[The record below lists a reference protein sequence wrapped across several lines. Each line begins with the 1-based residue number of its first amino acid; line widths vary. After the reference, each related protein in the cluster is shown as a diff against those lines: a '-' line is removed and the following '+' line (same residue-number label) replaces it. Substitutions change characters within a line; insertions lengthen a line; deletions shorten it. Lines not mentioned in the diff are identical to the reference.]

1 MDFDLTQEQQ
11 LIQQIARDF
20 GREQLE
26 PHAVETD
33 RKSRY
38 PAAAIKA
45 MAELDF
51 LGLFYPVEYGGAGA
65 DFISYILMLEEIARS
80 CASTAAIVATHCS
93 LAAYPIYKWGSE
105 AQKEKYLP
113 AMCTGEK
120 LGGFA
125 FAEPGAAPTSGP
137 NKVVAILDGNNY
149 ILNGKKYFV
158 YNGGV
163 ADIYIVFALTQKDPA
178 IGLEDLSVFI
188 VDSST
193 PGLCVSR
200 QIPKIG
206 LCGLPTTEMVFENAH
221 VPKENLLG
229 TENQGYEI
237 LIQTQACAGIS
248 AAAQAVGI
256 SQTALAA
263 SIKYAKERVQF
274 GGPIA
279 NLQAIQWMLAE
290 MAGNVHMT
298 RITTYQAA
306 YLIMEG
312 KPFTV
317 EAAIA
322 RMFTAKAGV
331 DVCSTAV
338 QIHGGYGYG
347 REMILE
353 RLLRDVKG
361 TILFESINEYPQK
374 IIAENL
380 LSKSLSSV

>member
-1 MDFDLTQEQQ
+1 MNFELTQEQQ

-20 GREQLE
+20 GKEQME
-26 PHAVETD
+26 PYAVEID
-33 RKSRY
+33 RDSRY
-38 PAAAIKA
+38 PAEAIKA

-51 LGLFYPVEYGGAGA
+51 LGVFYPAKYGGVGA
-65 DFISYILMLEEIARS
+65 DFISYILMLEEISRS
-80 CASTAAIVATHCS
+80 CASTAAIVATHCI
-93 LAAYPIYKWGSE
+93 LAAYPIFKWGSE

-113 AMCTGEK
+113 AMCKGEK

-125 FAEPGAAPTSGP
+125 FAEPGAAPASGLD
-137 NKVVAILDGNNY
+137 KVVAILDGNDY
-149 ILNGKKYFV
+149 VLNGKKYFV
-158 YNGGV
+158 YNGGT
-163 ADIYIVFALTQKDPA
+163 ADVYIVFALAQKDPA
-178 IGLEDLSVFI
+178 AGLEGMSAFI
-188 VDSST
+188 IDAAT
-193 PGLCVSR
+193 PGLFVSR
-200 QIPKIG
+200 HIPKMG
-206 LCGLPTTEMVFENAH
+206 LCGMPTTEMVFENARI
-221 VPKENLLG
+221 PKKNLLG
-229 TENQGYEI
+229 TEDQGYKI
-237 LIQTQACAGIS
+237 LLHTQACASVS

-256 SQTALAA
+256 SQTALDA
-263 SIKYAKERVQF
+263 SVKYAKERVQF

-290 MAGNVHMT
+290 MAANVHMA
-298 RITTYQAA
+298 RVATYQAA

-331 DVCSTAV
+331 DVCNAAV

-353 RLLRDVKG
+353 RLFRDVKG
-361 TILFESINEYPQK
+361 TIIFESINEYPQK

-380 LSKSLSSV
+380 LR

>member
-1 MDFDLTQEQQ
+1 MDFYLTQEQQ

-20 GREQLE
+20 GKEQLE

-65 DFISYILMLEEIARS
+65 DFISYILMLEEISRS

-113 AMCTGEK
+113 AICTGEK

-125 FAEPGAAPTSGP
+125 LAEPGAAPASGP
-137 NKVVAILDGNNY
+137 DKVVAILDGNHY
-149 ILNGKKYFV
+149 VLNGKKYFV

-163 ADIYIVFALTQKDPA
+163 ADVYIVFALTQKDSA
-178 IGLEDLSVFI
+178 TDLEGLSAFI
-188 VDSST
+188 VDAST
-193 PGLCVSR
+193 PGLCAGR
-200 QIPKIG
+200 HIPKMG
-206 LCGLPTTEMVFENAH
+206 LCGLPTTEMIFENAH
-221 VPKENLLG
+221 VPRENLLG

-237 LIQTQACAGIS
+237 LIETQACAGVS

-256 SQTALAA
+256 SQTALDA
-263 SIKYAKERVQF
+263 SVRYAKERVQF
-274 GGPIA
+274 GSPIA
-279 NLQAIQWMLAE
+279 NLQAIQWMLAG
-290 MAGNVHMT
+290 MAGNVHMA
-298 RITTYQAA
+298 RVVTYQAA
-306 YLIMEG
+306 YLIMQG
-312 KPFTV
+312 KSFTV
-317 EAAIA
+317 AAAIA
-322 RMFTAKAGV
+322 RMLTAKAGV
-331 DVCSTAV
+331 GVCNTAV

-361 TILFESINEYPQK
+361 TMLFESISEYPQQ
-374 IIAENL
+374 IIAEKL
-380 LSKSLSSV
+380 LR

>member
-1 MDFDLTQEQQ
+1 MDFYLTQEQQ

-20 GREQLE
+20 GKEQLE

-65 DFISYILMLEEIARS
+65 DFISYILMLEEISRS

-113 AMCTGEK
+113 AICTGEK

-125 FAEPGAAPTSGP
+125 LAEPGAAPASGP
-137 NKVVAILDGNNY
+137 DKVVAILDGNHY
-149 ILNGKKYFV
+149 VLNGKKYFV

-163 ADIYIVFALTQKDPA
+163 ADVYIVFALTQKDSA
-178 IGLEDLSVFI
+178 TDLEGLSAFI
-188 VDSST
+188 VDAAA
-193 PGLCVSR
+193 PGLCVGR
-200 QIPKIG
+200 HIPKMG

-237 LIQTQACAGIS
+237 LIQTQACAGVS

-256 SQTALAA
+256 SRTALDA
-263 SIKYAKERVQF
+263 SVRYAKERVQF
-274 GGPIA
+274 GSPIA
-279 NLQAIQWMLAE
+279 NLQAIQWMLAG
-290 MAGNVHMT
+290 MAGNVHMA
-298 RITTYQAA
+298 RVVTYQAA
-306 YLIMEG
+306 YLIMQG

-317 EAAIA
+317 AAAIA
-322 RMFTAKAGV
+322 RMLTGKAGV
-331 DVCSTAV
+331 GVCNTAV

-361 TILFESINEYPQK
+361 TKLFESIDEYPQK

-380 LSKSLSSV
+380 LR

>member
-1 MDFDLTQEQQ
+1 MDFYLTQEQQ

-45 MAELDF
+45 MAELGF

-65 DFISYILMLEEIARS
+65 DFISYILMLEEISRS

-105 AQKEKYLP
+105 EQKEKYLS

-125 FAEPGAAPTSGP
+125 LAEPGAAPASGP
-137 NKVVAILDGNNY
+137 DKVVAILDGNHY
-149 ILNGKKYFV
+149 VLNGKKYFV

-163 ADIYIVFALTQKDPA
+163 ADVYIVFALTQKDSA
-178 IGLEDLSVFI
+178 TDLEGLSAFI
-188 VDSST
+188 VDAAA
-193 PGLCVSR
+193 PCLCVGR
-200 QIPKIG
+200 HIPKMG

-237 LIQTQACAGIS
+237 LIETQACAGVS

-256 SQTALAA
+256 SQTALDA
-263 SIKYAKERVQF
+263 SVRYAKERVQF
-274 GGPIA
+274 GSPIA
-279 NLQAIQWMLAE
+279 NLQAIQWMLAG
-290 MAGNVHMT
+290 MAGNVHMA
-298 RITTYQAA
+298 RVVTYQAA
-306 YLIMEG
+306 YLIMQG

-317 EAAIA
+317 AAAIA
-322 RMFTAKAGV
+322 RMLTGKAGV
-331 DVCSTAV
+331 GVCNTAV

-361 TILFESINEYPQK
+361 TMLFESISEYPQQ
-374 IIAENL
+374 IIAEKL
-380 LSKSLSSV
+380 LR

>member
-1 MDFDLTQEQQ
+1 MDFYLTQEQQ
-11 LIQQIARDF
+11 LIQQIPRDF
-20 GREQLE
+20 GKEQLE

-65 DFISYILMLEEIARS
+65 DFISYILMLEEISRS

-113 AMCTGEK
+113 AICTGEK

-125 FAEPGAAPTSGP
+125 LAEPGAAPASGP
-137 NKVVAILDGNNY
+137 DKVVAILDGNHY
-149 ILNGKKYFV
+149 VLNGKKYFV

-163 ADIYIVFALTQKDPA
+163 ADVYIVFALTQKDSA
-178 IGLEDLSVFI
+178 TDLEGLSAFI
-188 VDSST
+188 VDAST
-193 PGLCVSR
+193 PGLCAGR
-200 QIPKIG
+200 HIPKMG
-206 LCGLPTTEMVFENAH
+206 LCGLPTTEMIFENAH
-221 VPKENLLG
+221 VPRENLLG

-237 LIQTQACAGIS
+237 LIETQACAGVS

-256 SQTALAA
+256 SQTALDA
-263 SIKYAKERVQF
+263 SVRYAKERVQF
-274 GGPIA
+274 GSPIA
-279 NLQAIQWMLAE
+279 NLQAIQWMLAG
-290 MAGNVHMT
+290 MAGNVHMA
-298 RITTYQAA
+298 RVVTYQAA
-306 YLIMEG
+306 YLIMQG
-312 KPFTV
+312 KSFTV
-317 EAAIA
+317 AAAIA
-322 RMFTAKAGV
+322 RMLTAKAGV
-331 DVCSTAV
+331 GVCNTAV

-361 TILFESINEYPQK
+361 TMLFESISEYPQQ
-374 IIAENL
+374 IIAEKL
-380 LSKSLSSV
+380 LR